1 MINRFSTVGQSE
13 YTPQHVP
20 LPFEAIAAL
29 GEKTKKEA
37 DEGAKAVEDLGALGA
52 AIKAAPMYS
61 ENKTKFVNEYNDK
74 SKALVEKYA
83 SDFGNP
89 EFKRAINNLT
99 TEFKARPEINAFANT
114 LKSFEDWQS
123 QKKDAKNEMNLD
135 YTYDMD
141 PNNSSNFR
149 QRDVV
154 KEGVYSPK
162 MTQYEDWNETGKK
175 VMGKV
180 ADSGYNKELG
190 LDFNK
195 PTIINNGETMVYS
208 NKTKGWVGV
217 SDPRV
222 QNLSKLMV
230 GEYANTVAGKHHLQ
244 SLVGQDI
251 DYSQLS
257 RMAQSGNEQA
267 VKTKNAVD
275 EEFKNHLYRSNAN
288 QIGGVET
295 SKIDYMNV
303 TDRSAEKAN
312 DAAVETNKNPWNLYA
327 PNANPDPNNAVAKAL
342 YSANPNSAFKVG
354 DNGEVEDIK
363 PEDIG
368 TKNVGIF
375 RDRNGKIWNPT
386 NLPAGWFYKKD
397 SWGGDYFESTGG
409 TKIYTANLQS
419 DVQKIN
425 NIDIYAKQVNEVL
438 QWAASTGQ
446 YETSKV
452 VNGKVVKA
460 RSGSEQYKELLP
472 KYKAAIKNGAL
483 NSQYIPQF
491 DAESA
496 ANFKETFAPKLVT
509 TANGTTVKDPGLVS
523 NWTIEGIS
531 TNEEKMKILNN
542 FNPIG
547 LDMIKGGDNI
557 LISSEDGKEYSVNM
571 NNPTLKSTFSN
582 LSRFVRTNNTAK
594 LNPTKVD
601 SKEVMKT
608 TGNYLT
614 NLATNAINLATQ
626 QGLNVVDAQNE
637 IMQAQN
643 SYTTKANS
651 LIKDGYIPTETYQ
664 DPTTGTLAVS
674 YINHTTIGGQDV
686 KVLKFHPGVDAEF
699 EELSEAAFTKEVQQK
714 AFGNFASNLNTKG
727 SKTTGT
733 FIENQKPTK

>member
-1 MINRFSTVGQSE
+1 MPANRFDTSANQEYVSQYVPMPFDAMYKVGTTMQAK
-13 YTPQHVP
+13 Y
-20 LPFEAIAAL
+20 
-29 GEKTKKEA
+29 
-37 DEGAKAVEDLGALGA
+37 DEGVKAVEDLGALGA
-52 AIKAAPMYS
+52 AIKAAPMYA
-61 ENKTKFVNEYNDK
+61 ENKTKFVNEYNNK

-83 SDFGNP
+83 NDFGNP
-89 EFKRAINNLT
+89 EFKREINNLT
-99 TEFKARPEINAFANT
+99 TDFKSRPEISAFTNT

-123 QKKDAKNEMNLD
+123 QKKDAKNAMNLD

-141 PNNSSNFR
+141 PNNPSNFR
-149 QRDVV
+149 QRDVI

-162 MTQYEDWNETGKK
+162 MTQFEDWNETGKK
-175 VMGKV
+175 VMGKI
-180 ADSGYNKELG
+180 AESGSNKELG
-190 LDFNK
+190 LDFNR

-208 NKTKGWVGV
+208 SKSGGWIGV

-222 QNLSKLMV
+222 QKLSNLMV

-267 VKTKNAVD
+267 VKTKKAVD

-288 QIGGVET
+288 QIGGIET
-295 SKIDYMNV
+295 TKIDYMNV

-312 DAAVETNKNPWNLYA
+312 DAAVEENKNPWNLYA
-327 PNANPDPNNAVAKAL
+327 PNANPDPNNAVSKAL

-354 DNGEVEDIK
+354 DNGEIEDIK
-363 PEDIG
+363 PEDVG

-375 RDRNGKIWNPT
+375 RDINGKIWNPT

-409 TKIYTANLQS
+409 TKIYTANLRS

-446 YETSKV
+446 YDKDKKGNV
-452 VNGKVVKA
+452 
-460 RSGSEQYKELLP
+460 QYKELLP

-483 NSQYIPQF
+483 NSQYVPQF

-523 NWTIEGIS
+523 NWTIDGIS
-531 TNEEKMKILNN
+531 DNEEKMKILNN

-547 LDMIKGGDNI
+547 LDMVKGGDHI

-571 NNPTLKSTFSN
+571 NNPTLKSTFGN

-614 NLATNAINLATQ
+614 NLADNAINFAKQ
-626 QGLNVVDAQNE
+626 RGLNVVDAQNE
-637 IMQAQN
+637 IMQAQS

-674 YINHTTIGGQDV
+674 YINHTTKGGQDV

-699 EELSEAAFTKEVQQK
+699 EELSEAAFTREVQQK